1 MSPQS
6 QKMDLCAILEPTD
19 FILSDLNSHLAIKMV
34 ILIAFN
40 YNVLITII
48 IIYTIIMQ
56 RFIINLLLT
65 IVVICT
71 SLYLYRPLYIQA
83 LNFSHL
89 PVPTA
94 LPCFQPWPWLPGLL
108 GIICSQVRSF
118 SVFFLYQLIFSSI
131 FLIPRSLPAWIT
143 RRPYQESF
151 CQLTSTSFSA
161 LSPAGCFLC
170 FLLSLEQVDLTR
182 TESHIRV
189 KKKKATLS
197 ASPHPPE
204 LDYFSQKHSVDV
216 TYPTGKETKPHMPF
230 GANY

>member
-19 FILSDLNSHLAIKMV
+19 FILSDRNSHLAIKMV

-40 YNVLITII
+40 YNVIITII

-71 SLYLYRPLYIQA
+71 SLYLYHPLYIQA

-118 SVFFLYQLIFSSI
+118 SFFCTNL
-131 FLIPRSLPAWIT
+131 FLVA
-143 RRPYQESF
+143 
-151 CQLTSTSFSA
+151 SFSFPEA
-161 LSPAGCFLC
+161 FQLGSQGH
-170 FLLSLEQVDLTR
+170 LTR
-182 TESHIRV
+182 N
-189 KKKKATLS
+189 
-197 ASPHPPE
+197 
-204 LDYFSQKHSVDV
+204 
-216 TYPTGKETKPHMPF
+216 PF
-230 GANY
+230 VS